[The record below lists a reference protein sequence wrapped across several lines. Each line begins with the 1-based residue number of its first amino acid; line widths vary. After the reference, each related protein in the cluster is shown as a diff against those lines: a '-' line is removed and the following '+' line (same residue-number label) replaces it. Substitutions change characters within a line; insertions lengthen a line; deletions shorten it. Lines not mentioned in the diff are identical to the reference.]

1 MHRIPAF
8 VAFAALL
15 GSVLAAQEPSV
26 DEQRAEAH
34 RTIMRRF
41 SATEKAKTA
50 TLGLSKDATEFVDLY
65 LDMHRN
71 KADVRRRK
79 APRSSMFT
87 GVVHPV
93 MKIEEGKLDFAVCF
107 VQLTIDRVQVPL
119 VELPSILAAALES
132 KFTEAVGVLTDSKR
146 NLTGFTLQLVAELAS
161 VGDGHLDDATRKGS
175 HWTELK
181 SRATRHVIRNLDEL
195 TRREL
200 YSVLSCLRRIGD
212 DTTAE
217 ALIEKLA
224 TIPARIGAEQKRRV
238 YARAIAGMRGEKAVT
253 FFKKVMAGEDLG
265 LRVAVLQGLQR
276 ASSDEVY
283 GILGAILAPDA
294 RPAPPVKRAAVS
306 ALARIKG
313 KRAVG
318 ILEKVFP
325 AVKDAME
332 KYHLACEL
340 TRMDSPVAVPY
351 LEKKVK
357 EYEADP
363 ARRGRAG
370 YVKRLLEEY
379 RKRNSGG
386 KKRDEG

>member
-1 MHRIPAF
+1 MPAF
-8 VAFAALL
+8 VALVALL
-15 GSVLAAQEPSV
+15 GSVLAAQEPSE
-26 DEQRAEAH
+26 DEMRAEAH

-50 TLGLSKDATEFVDLY
+50 TLGLSKEATGFVDLY

-71 KADVRRRK
+71 KDDVRRRK

-132 KFTEAVGVLTDSKR
+132 KFTEAVRVSTDSGR

-161 VGDGHLDDATRKGS
+161 VGDGHLDDATRERT

-181 SRATRHVIRNLDEL
+181 SRATRHLIRSLDEL
-195 TRREL
+195 ARSEAF
-200 YSVLSCLRRIGD
+200 SVLNCLRRIGD

-217 ALIEKLA
+217 ALIAKLESV
-224 TIPARIGAEQKRRV
+224 PARIAAEQKRRD
-238 YARAIAGMRGEKAVT
+238 YARAIAGMRGDKALT
-253 FFKKVMAGEDLG
+253 FFKKVMAGEDPG
-265 LRVAVLQGLQR
+265 LQVAVLHGLQR

-283 GILGAILAPDA
+283 GILEAIFAPDA
-294 RPAPPVKRAAVS
+294 KPAPLVRSAAIS
-306 ALARIKG
+306 ALARLKG

-318 ILEKVFP
+318 ILEKAFP
-325 AVKDAME
+325 AVKNDMA
-332 KYHLACEL
+332 KYFLACEL
-340 TRMDSPVAVPY
+340 TRMDSLVGVPS

-363 ARRGRAG
+363 ARQGMAG
-370 YVKRLLEEY
+370 YVKRILEEY
-379 RKRNSGG
+379 RKRSSGG
-386 KKRDEG
+386 KRERDGG